1 MCEMNEREVAVNA
14 LALIGA
20 IASAHAEQGW
30 GNPLLY
36 QGLEAGIHLAEHLD
50 NEDELIVLMKSC
62 LIEMG
67 EAVAE
72 NEARM
77 EKIHELLQQGG
88 DLTELA

>member
-1 MCEMNEREVAVNA
+1 MCEMNDREIATNA

-20 IASAHAEQGW
+20 IASAHADEGW

-36 QGLEAGIHLAEHLD
+36 QGLEAGIHLAEHLED
-50 NEDELIVLMKSC
+50 EDELVVLLKSC

-77 EKIHELLQQGG
+77 EKLRELVEQRG
-88 DLTELA
+88 DLTDFA

>member
-1 MCEMNEREVAVNA
+1 MCEMNDREIATNA

-50 NEDELIVLMKSC
+50 NEDELVVLLKSC

-72 NEARM
+72 NEARF
-77 EKIHELLQQGG
+77 EKIQELIENQG
-88 DLTELA
+88 LTDPA

>member
-1 MCEMNEREVAVNA
+1 MDEREVAVNA

-50 NEDELIVLMKSC
+50 NEDELVVLLKSC

-77 EKIHELLQQGG
+77 LALKEAIESGNLT
-88 DLTELA
+88 DLA

>member
-1 MCEMNEREVAVNA
+1 MCEMNERVVAVHA

-50 NEDELIVLMKSC
+50 SEDELVFLLKSC

-72 NEARM
+72 NEARI
-77 EKIHELLQQGG
+77 EKIRELVEQGG
-88 DLTELA
+88 DLTDLT